1 MTTIIPLDQWP
12 AWADRHCWD
21 RDGSGRFYGQWAA
34 QGVWKSV
41 WSWSNIPMPDGWDW
55 RVPMMRPSAE
65 VKGGEQI
72 ADIVADWHAGVC
84 GPHKAMMRIKEH
96 LDALTFQPGND
107 LHIGYEAGM
116 KLAKSAAPV
125 AVVVDQ
131 DTAYS
136 AYPYGIKKLGDA
148 THLRAGTLLYTA
160 PQPAQAIDL
169 EQFREAVLVA
179 RSYYAEMA
187 GDIHDP
193 THNDVSDCD
202 RLLALIDGQK
212 AAPPAPAFTDDA
224 VVWVNRCNKTVPE
237 ALRYLANHPRPAGG
251 EVRFNAA
258 HLFQLADEIE
268 HMASTPLYAVPMLP
282 TKGEGE

>member
-1 MTTIIPLDQWP
+1 MTGPIIPDEQWP
-12 AWADRHCWD
+12 EWADRHCWD
-21 RDGSGRFYGQWAA
+21 GDGEGWFYGGIIHPDFNAWEACLEVS
-34 QGVWKSV
+34 G
-41 WSWSNIPMPDGWDW
+41 IPMPDGWDW
-55 RVPMMRPSAE
+55 RVPVMRPSAE

-72 ADIVADWHAGVC
+72 ADIVAEWDAGVC

-116 KLAKSAAPV
+116 KLASFAAPV

-193 THNDVSDCD
+193 THNDVADCD
-202 RLLALIDGQK
+202 RLLALIDGSK
-212 AAPPAPAFTDDA
+212 NNNLPHVGDIN
-224 VVWVNRCNKTVPE
+224 VVVLQP
-237 ALRYLANHPRPAGG
+237 G
-251 EVRFNAA
+251 
-258 HLFQLADEIE
+258 
-268 HMASTPLYAVPMLP
+268 
-282 TKGEGE
+282 KGEGE